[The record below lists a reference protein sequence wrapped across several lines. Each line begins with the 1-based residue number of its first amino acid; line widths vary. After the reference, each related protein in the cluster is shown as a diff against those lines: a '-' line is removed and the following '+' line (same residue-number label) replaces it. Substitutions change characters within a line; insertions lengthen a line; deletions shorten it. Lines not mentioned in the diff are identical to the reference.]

1 MKKRRRPRT
10 CVACKTARPKTELI
24 RVVRSPDGRVY
35 VDLTGRGQ
43 GRGAYICSARNCIEL
58 AKKKNLISR
67 ALKVDVPFEI
77 YEELLQKH
85 KELLQKIDNI
95 GNANQ

>member
-1 MKKRRRPRT
+1 M
-10 CVACKTARPKTELI
+10 
-24 RVVRSPDGRVY
+24 RSLQNSKAKNRAHQSGKIPDGRVY

-85 KELLQKIDNI
+85 EELLQKIDNI

>member
-1 MKKRRRPRT
+1 MRSLQNSKAKNRAHQSGKIPRWS
-10 CVACKTARPKTELI
+10 CLC
-24 RVVRSPDGRVY
+24 RSHRQG
-35 VDLTGRGQ
+35 TGK
-43 GRGAYICSARNCIEL
+43 GAYICSARNCIEL

-85 KELLQKIDNI
+85 EELLQKIDNI